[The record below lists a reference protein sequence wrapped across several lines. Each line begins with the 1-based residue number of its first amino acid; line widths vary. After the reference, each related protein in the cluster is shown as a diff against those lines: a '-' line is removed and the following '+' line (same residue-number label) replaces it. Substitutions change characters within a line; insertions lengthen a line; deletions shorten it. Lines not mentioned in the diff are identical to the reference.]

1 MSTSGS
7 IDGDQSKLSFVQ
19 NAAKREQHQQLL
31 DASLF
36 EYSTNSNCMGKQSS
50 RVEYA
55 AMIYDS
61 LSSNGLSISNG
72 TQLMQNTTSLLQC
85 TLNDSKLRSA
95 IKKNRA
101 FQTEP
106 TPDTTVLEK
115 KMLKQQ
121 TGNAKPSTSNK
132 KWFDILATDDESQL
146 DFHNHSEKINSIGSD
161 LIQGPLSSNSSSTL
175 NGCQEDADLSHSHNK
190 TIKSQESS
198 GRNLTELSMDNYASF
213 TNNSVLIEQHLSQI
227 MNKSQ
232 DMDKTLQQY
241 NPPSKPPAWPQK
253 VAKQSNCSVTDE
265 GGCASSRT
273 NDNSSLS
280 GASYTYSGTESTTT
294 TVSGGGLFDR
304 FLKNYTS
311 SSSVQDEPELSFV
324 SYHAATSNPVSP
336 RPPNQ
341 TTQFHSSADGGT
353 SGLGSQ
359 NNLTNTWSTDKSLVD
374 LSLIQFQQK
383 QLLQQ
388 FANVSPIENQ
398 LVEGKQQLSAKRV
411 DFSAINNSTRF
422 AFDHTAQL
430 ESDFHSTKLSHEN
443 RGAQS
448 ALNSFTF
455 GSSQMKHQNGTLIE
469 QIVEE
474 PGTNLFSSISY
485 LSEIN
490 KTGAAPCNDDSLTS
504 FEQHELT
511 QSTPMSE
518 TRKSFVFIESQ
529 QDSTCNPTSR
539 SIENHKANF
548 QKFLDNLD
556 QSNLHLLAN
565 NLRLD
570 EEEPSQ
576 YHEIEEEDANDLV
589 RILLAF
595 LFCFQSKVVALSSW
609 DC

>member
-1 MSTSGS
+1 M
-7 IDGDQSKLSFVQ
+7 V
-19 NAAKREQHQQLL
+19 
-31 DASLF
+31 
-36 EYSTNSNCMGKQSS
+36 KQSS

-61 LSSNGLSISNG
+61 LSSNGLSITNG
-72 TQLMQNTTSLLQC
+72 TQLMQNTTSLQC
-85 TLNDSKLRSA
+85 TLNESKLRSA

-121 TGNAKPSTSNK
+121 APQTSNAKPSSSNK

-161 LIQGPLSSNSSSTL
+161 LIQGPLSSHSSSTL
-175 NGCQEDADLSHSHNK
+175 NGCQEDNDLSHSQNK

-198 GRNLTELSMDNYASF
+198 GRNLTELSIDNYASF
-213 TNNSVLIEQHLSQI
+213 TNNSVLIEQHLSQL

-241 NPPSKPPAWPQK
+241 NPPSKPPIWPQK
-253 VAKQSNCSVTDE
+253 LTKQSNCSVSDE
-265 GGCASSRT
+265 GGCVTSRT

-280 GASYTYSGTESTTT
+280 GASYTYSGAESTTA
-294 TVSGGGLFDR
+294 TVSSGGLFDR

-336 RPPNQ
+336 RPINQ
-341 TTQFHSSADGGT
+341 TTQFHSSADAGT

-411 DFSAINNSTRF
+411 DFSAVNNSTHF
-422 AFDHTAQL
+422 ALEHTAQK
-430 ESDFHSTKLSHEN
+430 ESDFHSTKLS
-443 RGAQS
+443 GAQT

-455 GSSQMKHQNGTLIE
+455 GSSQMKQQNGTLIE
-469 QIVEE
+469 QIAEE
-474 PGTNLFSSISY
+474 PGTNFFSSISY

-490 KTGAAPCNDDSLTS
+490 KTGAPPCNDDSLTS

-511 QSTPMSE
+511 QSTPMSQ
-518 TRKSFVFIESQ
+518 TPKSFVLAEKQ
-529 QDSTCNPTSR
+529 QDSTCNAASQ

-556 QSNLHLLAN
+556 HSNLHLLAN

-570 EEEPSQ
+570 EEEEPSQ
-576 YHEIEEEDANDLV
+576 YHDIEEEDTNDLT
-589 RILLAF
+589 IASAEA
-595 LFCFQSKVVALSSW
+595 Q
-609 DC
+609 